1 MATLRSS
8 FYTNRAHSVPNAQ
21 LRVFAQNVLHSFLA
35 QYFWMWVTLANFT
48 IDRKL
53 NEQIN
58 IKIDFLLGLLSFVLS
73 FDVNL
78 KPISWNTV
86 IKLLAPQDA
95 LEVILT
101 HSLNVSTDLTD
112 VTPTQLDSEDD
123 ECDCSAGSCLDPTD
137 IPARTKTATI
147 QITVS
152 AKRNLAAVANLASN
166 ILSQAGGLN
175 FIALISYLLYCTRF
189 VLSSCFIARSLQT
202 TFMTAVCIIDLL
214 CYWFINQ

>member
-1 MATLRSS
+1 
-8 FYTNRAHSVPNAQ
+8 
-21 LRVFAQNVLHSFLA
+21 
-35 QYFWMWVTLANFT
+35 MWVTLANFT

-175 FIALISYLLYCTRF
+175 FIALISYLLY
-189 VLSSCFIARSLQT
+189 
-202 TFMTAVCIIDLL
+202 
-214 CYWFINQ
+214 

>member
-1 MATLRSS
+1 M
-8 FYTNRAHSVPNAQ
+8 
-21 LRVFAQNVLHSFLA
+21 
-35 QYFWMWVTLANFT
+35 
-48 IDRKL
+48 
-53 NEQIN
+53 
-58 IKIDFLLGLLSFVLS
+58 
-73 FDVNL
+73 
-78 KPISWNTV
+78 

-175 FIALISYLLYCTRF
+175 FIALISYLLYYTRF

-214 CYWFINQ
+214 CY